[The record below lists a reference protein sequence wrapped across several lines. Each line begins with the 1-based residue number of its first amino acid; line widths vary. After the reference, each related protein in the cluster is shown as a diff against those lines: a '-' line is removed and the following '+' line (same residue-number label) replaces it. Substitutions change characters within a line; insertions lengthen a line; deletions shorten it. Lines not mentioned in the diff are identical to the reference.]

1 MNTDP
6 CLRHVTENA
15 CTAEPVGSCRPFLA
29 PLLIRIRSGKR
40 QAGEFTSIG
49 TECAHNSWNLRE
61 VYPMVSY
68 VHARL
73 KGKTMRDIFRDI
85 KRLLREESGAT
96 ATEYAVMVALVII
109 VVIASIAAV
118 GTKVS
123 GMYVDSEQGW

>member
-1 MNTDP
+1 
-6 CLRHVTENA
+6 
-15 CTAEPVGSCRPFLA
+15 
-29 PLLIRIRSGKR
+29 
-40 QAGEFTSIG
+40 
-49 TECAHNSWNLRE
+49 
-61 VYPMVSY
+61 MVSY